1 MVLSGCGLL
10 EPSQFEPEIVVSGFL
25 EAGKSFPSIRVTTTS
40 ALEVDADPASA
51 AVTDA
56 RVSIQ
61 WLSDNGEIVEEYM
74 YGYLARSNGL
84 YRLLPGQDEPV
95 EPLRTYRLVV
105 DVPDHPTITATTT
118 VPDTFTVRANGP
130 DTVVYQSDAP
140 FTFDVAGAFY
150 PGRQSFFIFTTSA
163 FDGLDSQLTPFA
175 RRILEESDDITLA
188 DLRERASPILNEESF
203 ERVGGALRIS
213 FPWLGINFYGRN
225 RVIAHAIDDN
235 LYDFVRSHSVQQGGS
250 TRPPGEIPNVLDPIE
265 GGRGVF
271 GSFASASIDFFV
283 LRSAD

>member
-1 MVLSGCGLL
+1 AHGYYSLSLHDAL
-10 EPSQFEPEIVVSGFL
+10 PIS
-25 EAGKSFPSIRVTTTS
+25 TTS

-130 DTVVYQSDAP
+130 DTAVYQ
-140 FTFDVAGAFY
+140 
-150 PGRQSFFIFTTSA
+150 
-163 FDGLDSQLTPFA
+163 
-175 RRILEESDDITLA
+175 
-188 DLRERASPILNEESF
+188 
-203 ERVGGALRIS
+203 
-213 FPWLGINFYGRN
+213 
-225 RVIAHAIDDN
+225 
-235 LYDFVRSHSVQQGGS
+235 
-250 TRPPGEIPNVLDPIE
+250 
-265 GGRGVF
+265 
-271 GSFASASIDFFV
+271 
-283 LRSAD
+283 